1 MVHLLKVRMQN
12 GGGYRAVKTNDSLN
26 QKASKPRKVNFTV
39 RTASNVGHPSKQ
51 DELDDKRARIRN
63 FRARIRNLQD
73 QGQKETELAGGQIL

>member
-39 RTASNVGHPSKQ
+39 RTASNVGHPISRMNWMTKGP
-51 DELDDKRARIRN
+51 EN
-63 FRARIRNLQD
+63 
-73 QGQKETELAGGQIL
+73 QKL